1 MTVVSSASA
10 TPSSTAR
17 WVPPGSLRPSLHGG
31 HADREGYWLVA
42 ADGGTFAFGD
52 AAQVGNLTGV
62 RFAAPPSSCAS
73 TASGKGL
80 LIAAQDGGV
89 FALGDARFFGHAAA

>member
-1 MTVVSSASA
+1 MGATRLAAPVVAMAA
-10 TPSSTAR
+10 TPT
-17 WVPPGSLRPSLHGG
+17 GK
-31 HADREGYWLVA
+31 GYWLVA

-89 FALGDARFFGHAAA
+89 FTLGDARFFGHAAA